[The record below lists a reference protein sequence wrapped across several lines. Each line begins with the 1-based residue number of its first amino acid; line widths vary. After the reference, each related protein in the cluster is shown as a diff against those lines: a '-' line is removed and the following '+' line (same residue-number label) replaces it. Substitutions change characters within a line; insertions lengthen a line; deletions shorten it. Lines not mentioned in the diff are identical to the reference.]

1 MVKKVVEQTEL
12 TKEEVAV
19 VNEYLA
25 AKDAEKQEPVTTAAV
40 SEVAEPQGR
49 TRVYVL
55 RSTVD
60 TRYIEAT
67 SKTAAMLYVANALYS
82 IDAASGKDLREA
94 WKAGAQM
101 ESA

>member
-1 MVKKVVEQTEL
+1 MAKKTQRRTASN
-12 TKEEVAV
+12 VAADPA
-19 VNEYLA
+19 LA
-25 AKDAEKQEPVTTAAV
+25 PVTTAAV
-40 SEVAEPQGR
+40 SEVAEPEGR

-55 RSTVD
+55 RSMNGGENNASSP

-94 WKAGAQM
+94 WKAGASM
-101 ESA
+101 ESAA